1 MGEDIYAATGNSADA
16 VTTYQN
22 EPSSPRPSPILE
34 VSPERGT
41 FLRFVNAVI
50 KGTVQGLPIYM
61 KLRDSNG
68 DLLPVNTEIKLELE
82 VAGMDKEMVVS
93 ETMKSTDQYRT
104 LSLQEQRNV
113 DNIDST
119 KFTLQYPDA
128 APESGP
134 APKVDVRDH
143 DSFYVTIDSAVQ
155 VDWAES
161 ELFIDSDYV
170 ASIGR

>member
-1 MGEDIYAATGNSADA
+1 MGEDIFAAKGESADA

-22 EPSSPRPSPILE
+22 EPNAPRPSPILE

-50 KGTVQGLPIYM
+50 KGSVTGLPIYL

-68 DLLPVNTEIKLELE
+68 NLLPVNTEIKLELE

-93 ETMKSTDQYRT
+93 ETMKSIDQYRT
-104 LSLQEQRNV
+104 LDLSEQRDT

-119 KFTLQYPDA
+119 KFTIQYPDA

-134 APKVDVRDH
+134 APKVDVRDI
-143 DSFYVTIDSAVQ
+143 DALYITIDSAVK
-155 VDWAES
+155 VDWSQS

-170 ASIGR
+170 ESLGR

>member
-1 MGEDIYAATGNSADA
+1 MGEDIFAAKGESADP

-22 EPSSPRPSPILE
+22 EPAAPRPSPILE

-41 FLRFVNAVI
+41 FLRFLNAVI
-50 KGTVQGLPIYM
+50 KGTVQGIPIYM
-61 KLRDSNG
+61 QLRDSNG

-104 LSLQEQRNV
+104 LSVSEQRDT

-128 APESGP
+128 APQSGP
-134 APKVDVRDH
+134 TPKVDVRDI
-143 DSFYVTIDSAVQ
+143 DALYVTIDSAVQ
-155 VDWAES
+155 VDWS
-161 ELFIDSDYV
+161 QSVLYIDSDYV
-170 ASIGR
+170 QSIGR